1 MPQPP
6 MSASPER
13 RGLVQVD
20 RAIADLRRGLP
31 VIITSPGSDGFI
43 FALAAEFATED
54 RLAAILPWAPSG
66 ATLALTANRARIL
79 HIDTFGG
86 DETLVS
92 LGPTMDAPTIQ
103 SLADP
108 TADLA
113 HPLRGPFRASKTR
126 PSALHAAAIKLCKLA
141 RLLPAAVV
149 GSPAVADTQDGSV
162 RVADW
167 ARQNNLLVAATD
179 DIGSYDIRSA
189 QRLTQVAS
197 ARIPLADAE
206 NARILAFRPEDGG
219 VEHFA
224 ILVGDPARSEPVL
237 TRLHSECFTGDLL
250 GSLRCD
256 CGEQLRGAI
265 REISSTGSGVLLY
278 LAQEG
283 RGIGLI
289 NKLRAYQLQD
299 QGYDTVDANLRLG
312 FASDERLFLPAATML
327 RLLGF
332 GSVRLMTNNPD
343 KVHGLERWGVQVA
356 ERVPHAFPA
365 NDPNAFYL
373 STKAEKSG
381 HLL

>member
-1 MPQPP
+1 MSPSP

-31 VIITSPGSDGFI
+31 VVLTAPGTTDFI
-43 FALAAEFATED
+43 FVMAAEFATED
-54 RLAAILPWAPSG
+54 RLAGLMPWAPAG
-66 ATLALTANRARIL
+66 PALALTANRAQVLR
-79 HIDTFGG
+79 IDTYGH
-86 DETLVS
+86 ETALIP
-92 LGPTMDAPTIQ
+92 LGPALDAATIQ

-113 HPLRGPFRASKTR
+113 RPLRGPFKTLR
-126 PSALHAAAIKLCKLA
+126 SAPTALHGAAIKLCKLA
-141 RLLPAAVV
+141 RLLPSAIV
-149 GSPAVADTQDGSV
+149 GSPASGPAAD
-162 RVADW
+162 AW
-167 ARQNNLLVAATD
+167 AREQNLLVAAADNVTD
-179 DIGSYDIRSA
+179 YDTRSA

-197 ARIPLADAE
+197 SRVPLADAE
-206 NARILAFRPEDGG
+206 NTRIIAFRPEDGG
-219 VEHFA
+219 TEHFA
-224 ILVGDPARSEPVL
+224 ILIGDPARSEPVL
-237 TRLHSECFTGDLL
+237 TRIHSECFTGDLL
-250 GSLRCD
+250 SSLKCD
-256 CGEQLRGAI
+256 CGDQLRGAI
-265 REISSTGSGVLLY
+265 QEIGKVGAGVLLY

-299 QGYDTVDANLRLG
+299 QGFDTVDANLRLG
-312 FASDERLFLPAATML
+312 FASDERVFLPAATML

-343 KVHGLERWGVQVA
+343 KVSGLERWGIAVD

-365 NDPNAFYL
+365 NDHNAYYL

>member
-1 MPQPP
+1 MSQPP

-31 VIITSPGSDGFI
+31 VVVTAPGLDGFI

-113 HPLRGPFRASKTR
+113 HPLRGPFRAADAR
-126 PSALHAAAIKLCKLA
+126 PTELHAAAIKLCKLA

-149 GSPAVADTQDGSV
+149 GAPAADTSV
-162 RVADW
+162 RAIDW
-167 ARQNNLLVAATD
+167 ARQHNLLVTVTD
-179 DIGSYDIRSA
+179 DIGGYDIRSA
-189 QRLTQVAS
+189 QRLAQVAS
-197 ARIPLADAE
+197 ARVPLADAE
-206 NARILAFRPEDGG
+206 DARILAFRPEDGG
-219 VEHFA
+219 LEHFA

-256 CGEQLRGAI
+256 CGEQLRGAM
-265 REISSTGSGVLLY
+265 REISSAGCGLLLY

-312 FASDERLFLPAATML
+312 FESDERLFLPAATML

-343 KVHGLERWGVQVA
+343 KVQGLERWGVQVA

-365 NDPNAFYL
+365 NDHNAFYL
-373 STKAEKSG
+373 STKAKKSG

>member
-1 MPQPP
+1 
-6 MSASPER
+6 MSTSPER

-20 RAIADLRRGLP
+20 RVIADLRRGLP
-31 VIITSPGSDGFI
+31 VVISAPGSDDFI
-43 FALAAEFATED
+43 FALAAEFATQD
-54 RLAAILPWAPSG
+54 RLATILPWASSG
-66 ATLALTANRARIL
+66 AALALTANRARVL
-79 HIDTFGG
+79 HIDTFGT
-86 DETLVS
+86 DEALVA
-92 LGPTMDAPTIQ
+92 LGPTLDAPTIQ

-113 HPLRGPFRASKTR
+113 HPLRGPFRASDAR
-126 PSALHAAAIKLCKLA
+126 PTGLHASAIKLCKRA

-149 GSPAVADTQDGSV
+149 GTPLAEAPL

-167 ARQNNLLVAATD
+167 AREHNLLVASPE
-179 DIGSYDIRSA
+179 DIDSYEARSA
-189 QRLTQVAS
+189 QRLTEVAS
-197 ARIPLADAE
+197 ARVPLADAE
-206 NARILAFRPEDGG
+206 NARMLAFRPEDGG
-219 VEHFA
+219 TEHFA
-224 ILVGDPARSEPVL
+224 ILIGDPPRSEPVL

-265 REISSTGSGVLLY
+265 REISKAGSGVLLY

-299 QGYDTVDANLRLG
+299 QGFDTVDANLRLG
-312 FASDERLFLPAATML
+312 FESDERLFLPAATML

-343 KVHGLERWGVQVA
+343 KVQGLERWGVQVA
-356 ERVPHAFPA
+356 ERVAHAFPA
-365 NDPNAFYL
+365 NDHNAFYL